1 MCSLV
6 SSLAYYLKI
15 KGSRGRS
22 TAFLFRN
29 RTPTRRTLKARLF
42 VRYQSSA
49 RPMQIQYSGRQAGG
63 RVALAANKA
72 AIGTPTNARAS
83 DEGFQSTRD
92 HPNAESGAA
101 AGAVPSC
108 DQAAHARAAFVGETQ
123 PPEPSTPHVVPLYTS
138 STRCRC
144 RPRASQSAMD
154 RVSCWRVVQN
164 GAPKFRSDDV
174 HRSDLPVH
182 PQPTVS

>member
-1 MCSLV
+1 ME
-6 SSLAYYLKI
+6 
-15 KGSRGRS
+15 
-22 TAFLFRN
+22 
-29 RTPTRRTLKARLF
+29 LKALAGVQQPF
-42 VRYQSSA
+42 FFA
-49 RPMQIQYSGRQAGG
+49 TERPQHVLYKSNCLSDIRAQPDRCGYSGRRAGG

-83 DEGFQSTRD
+83 DEGFHESTRD
-92 HPNAESGAA
+92 HPNAESGAGA
-101 AGAVPSC
+101 APSC

-123 PPEPSTPHVVPLYTS
+123 PPELSTPHVVPLYTS

-154 RVSCWRVVQN
+154 RVSCWRVVQY

-174 HRSDLPVH
+174 HRGDLPVH